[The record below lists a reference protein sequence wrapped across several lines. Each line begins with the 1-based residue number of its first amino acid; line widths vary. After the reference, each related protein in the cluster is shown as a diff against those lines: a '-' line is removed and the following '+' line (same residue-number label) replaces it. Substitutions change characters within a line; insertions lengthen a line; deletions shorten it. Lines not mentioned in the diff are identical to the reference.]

1 MSWDSHH
8 VSQGGWA
15 KVKGV
20 ARLLL
25 LLLALAWLLLL
36 VRPPQAPEVRPGV
49 RLMGVEFT
57 LFPEEEGVEWR
68 FRAEEMVEEGGV
80 FRIRGGL
87 SGARYVEG
95 RLDMR
100 LFAPEVVVE
109 VGDNLRAPFARVE
122 ILKGCYRL
130 ELSAPGKGEVLIR
143 QKEGFLAPWVR
154 IEAPNLRGE
163 ALDFR
168 ADFALERIEAASP
181 RFEFPAG
188 GRFGSCTVEGGSA

>member
-1 MSWDSHH
+1 M
-8 VSQGGWA
+8 
-15 KVKGV
+15 KGV
-20 ARLLL
+20 GRLWPF
-25 LLLALAWLLLL
+25 LLALLLPLL
-36 VRPPQAPEVRPGV
+36 FLSRPPRAAEEAPV
-49 RLMGVEFT
+49 RLEGVEFT
-57 LFPEEEGVEWR
+57 LFPEEAGVVWR
-68 FRAEEMVEEGGV
+68 FRAEAMVEEGGV

-95 RLDMR
+95 RLDLR

-109 VGDNLRAPFARVE
+109 PGDNLRAPYARVE

-154 IEAPNLRGE
+154 VEAPNLRGE
-163 ALDFR
+163 ARDFR
-168 ADFALERIEAASP
+168 SDFGLQRMEAGSP

-188 GRFGSCTVEGGSA
+188 GSFGPCTVEGGSA

>member
-1 MSWDSHH
+1 M
-8 VSQGGWA
+8 
-15 KVKGV
+15 KGV
-20 ARLLL
+20 GRYLLL
-25 LLLALAWLLLL
+25 LLLALSLALLG
-36 VRPPQAPEVRPGV
+36 VRPSQEPPARPEVR
-49 RLMGVEFT
+49 LLGVEFT

-68 FRAEEMVEEGGV
+68 FQAEEMVEEKGL

-95 RLDMR
+95 RLDLR

-109 VGDNLRAPFARVE
+109 AGDNLRAPYARVE
-122 ILKGCYRL
+122 ILEGCYRL
-130 ELSAPGKGEVLIR
+130 ELSAPGRGEVLIR

-168 ADFALERIEAASP
+168 SDFALEKIEAGSP

-188 GRFGSCTVEGGSA
+188 GSFGPCTVEGGSS